1 MKNYIKRLRLEH
13 GGMSPQELANIIGCR
28 PQTIISIEKGEYIP
42 SVEMALKISR
52 VFKVALEEVFQ
63 YEEQKIN
70 TGQVAGKRKIGLALG
85 GGAARGLAHI
95 GVLAV
100 LEKEGIDID
109 MIAGTSMGS
118 LIGAIYARQ
127 RNAAKLEALAEH
139 WGTKRLFLFSDLTLS
154 RAGLIRGRKIDKML
168 MEILGDVEFKDLHI
182 PFACVATDIDSGEEV
197 VIRQGLVWKGI
208 RASISIPIVLKA
220 VRDEGRYLVDG
231 GLLDQVPV
239 DVLQEMGADFII
251 AVNVTSNAQLL
262 NHEVGTDERNGRTKQ
277 PSILQVV
284 MRTMQIVNR
293 RGLNYELT
301 GADIIIEPEL
311 EQIGWGDFHRV
322 SECVLQGE
330 LAAAAAIP
338 EIKRKLGL
346 SKNDCLVQA

>member
-1 MKNYIKRLRLEH
+1 
-13 GGMSPQELANIIGCR
+13 
-28 PQTIISIEKGEYIP
+28 
-42 SVEMALKISR
+42 
-52 VFKVALEEVFQ
+52 
-63 YEEQKIN
+63 
-70 TGQVAGKRKIGLALG
+70 
-85 GGAARGLAHI
+85 
-95 GVLAV
+95 
-100 LEKEGIDID
+100 